1 MRRHNLS
8 VTIKEV
14 EKIARLAR
22 IVLDEQEKEEL
33 TGQMNEIL
41 AYIDKLNELDTED
54 VEPMS
59 HPLDLKNVFRS
70 DEPKESLP
78 QNKAL
83 ENAPSKTDK
92 FFKVPKVITR

>member
-1 MRRHNLS
+1 LS

-14 EKIARLAR
+14 EKIAHLAR
-22 IVLDEQEKEEL
+22 IILDDDEKKEL

-41 AYIDKLNELDTED
+41 AYIDKLNELDTES

-59 HPLDLKNVFRS
+59 HPLDLKNVFRE
-70 DEPKESLP
+70 DEERDSLP
-78 QNKAL
+78 QSKAL

-92 FFKVPKVITR
+92 YFKVPKVITR

>member
-1 MRRHNLS
+1 MS
-8 VTIKEV
+8 VTVSEV
-14 EKIARLAR
+14 EKIAKLAR
-22 IVLDEQEKEEL
+22 IVLNDQEKEEL

-41 AYIDKLNELDTED
+41 DYIDKLNELDTEN

-59 HPLDLKNVFRS
+59 HPLDLKNVFRE
-70 DEPKESLP
+70 DELKESLP

>member
-1 MRRHNLS
+1 LS
-8 VTIKEV
+8 VTVNEV
-14 EKIARLAR
+14 EKIAKLAR
-22 IVLDEQEKEEL
+22 IVLNEREKEEL

-59 HPLDLKNVFRS
+59 HPLDLKNVFR
-70 DEPKESLP
+70 DDNLKESLP
-78 QNKAL
+78 QSNAL

-92 FFKVPKVITR
+92 FFKVPKVISR

>member
-1 MRRHNLS
+1 MS

-14 EKIARLAR
+14 ERIAHLAR
-22 IVLDEQEKEEL
+22 IILEEDEKKEL

-41 AYIDKLNELDTED
+41 AYIDKLNELDTDD

-59 HPLDLKNVFRS
+59 HPLDLKNVYRD
-70 DEPKESLP
+70 DEEKDSLP
-78 QNKAL
+78 QSKAL

-92 FFKVPKVITR
+92 FFKVPKVISR